1 MKTERKPYLFRLIYR
16 SIKNAPV
23 RTEKKGKTFME
34 KMIRAA
40 KAGEPDAF
48 TRLMKSQMQ
57 SMYKTAGAILMND
70 EDIADAVS
78 DTILTCW
85 ESIGCLR
92 EEKYFRTWMT
102 RILINKCNDIIRRKK
117 YILQAD
123 IPDKPY
129 IDSGF
134 ENTEWKETI
143 NMVSDKYRL
152 VLVLYYIED
161 FNTKDISEM
170 LGMPE
175 GAVRSRL
182 ARGREQ
188 LRQIYEE
195 REYET
200 GGQAL

>member
-1 MKTERKPYLFRLIYR
+1 
-16 SIKNAPV
+16 
-23 RTEKKGKTFME
+23 
-34 KMIRAA
+34 
-40 KAGEPDAF
+40 
-48 TRLMKSQMQ
+48 
-57 SMYKTAGAILMND
+57 
-70 EDIADAVS
+70 
-78 DTILTCW
+78 
-85 ESIGCLR
+85 
-92 EEKYFRTWMT
+92 MT
-102 RILINKCNDIIRRKK
+102 RILINKCNDIIRKKK

-175 GAVRSRL
+175 GTVRSRL

>member
-34 KMIRAA
+34 KMIRA
-40 KAGEPDAF
+40 
-48 TRLMKSQMQ
+48 
-57 SMYKTAGAILMND
+57 AILMND

-175 GAVRSRL
+175 GTVRSRL